1 MVPGLPMMQV
11 FKEVY
16 AYRELL
22 AVLAWKNVIVR
33 YKQAYLGLLWT
44 ILKPI
49 LMVLMFSVVRS
60 FVGIDTGH
68 IPYAVLTFGAL
79 LPWVY
84 FQETSSDGINSVV
97 ANAALVKKIYFP
109 REIFPLASILT
120 KLVELGINF
129 LILAV
134 LMLYYQLA
142 PAIHIVWVPLII
154 FYTILVSLC
163 ISMAG
168 AAMNVYYRD
177 IATALPVVLSFF
189 MYLSPIIYPLS
200 LVKKTLLINQAAGEW
215 SQALF
220 TLYTLNPLVGIIDAF
235 QKAMFYGESPDFSVI
250 WPGLV
255 IVVVALPLSYM
266 VFKRAEAYF
275 ADVI

>member
-1 MVPGLPMMQV
+1 MIQA
-11 FKEVY
+11 FKDIY

-44 ILKPI
+44 VLKPI

-84 FQETSSDGINSVV
+84 FQESASEGINSVV

-109 REIFPLASILT
+109 RVIFPLVSVLT
-120 KLVELGINF
+120 KLVELAINF
-129 LILAV
+129 LILAG
-134 LMLYYQLA
+134 LMLYYQVIPSL
-142 PAIHIVWVPLII
+142 HIAWVPII
-154 FYTILVSLC
+154 ILYTVCTSLC

-177 IATALPVVLSFF
+177 VASALPVALSFF

-200 LVKKTLLINQAAGEW
+200 LVKKTLLIDQAAGEW

-220 TLYTLNPLVGIIDAF
+220 TLYTFNPLVGIIDAF
-235 QKAMFYGESPDFSVI
+235 QKAMFYGEAPDFSII
-250 WPGLV
+250 WPGLL
-255 IVVVALPLSYM
+255 VVATALPLSYFI
-266 VFKRAEAYF
+266 FKRAEAYF